1 MRKLDIQASKLCKK
15 LHMIQRELEERQNIS
30 RDNREDF
37 ESVFTYGMENMP
49 YNPLDEIENETLV
62 SDIECKRALIQGR
75 IHDRE
80 EDVKDLHAIYQA
92 MRRKIYSLSEQNI
105 HRLMTELET
114 GGNIRFEE
122 GRVQDKWYTSCVDL
136 VRSRFNPEQM
146 K

>member
-62 SDIECKRALIQGR
+62 SDIECKRALI
-75 IHDRE
+75 
-80 EDVKDLHAIYQA
+80 
-92 MRRKIYSLSEQNI
+92 
-105 HRLMTELET
+105 
-114 GGNIRFEE
+114 
-122 GRVQDKWYTSCVDL
+122 
-136 VRSRFNPEQM
+136 
-146 K
+146 